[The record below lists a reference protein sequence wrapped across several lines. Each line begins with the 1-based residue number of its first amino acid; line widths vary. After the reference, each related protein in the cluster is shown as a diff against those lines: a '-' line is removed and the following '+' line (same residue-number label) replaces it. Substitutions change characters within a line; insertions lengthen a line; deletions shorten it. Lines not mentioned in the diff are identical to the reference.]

1 MGKKRSSSTDPLLK
15 SVQRR
20 LNMRL
25 NDAEERPL

>member
-1 MGKKRSSSTDPLLK
+1 MGKKRSSNADPLVK

-25 NDAEERPL
+25 NDTEERPL